1 MSSNG
6 QPRRVRSIFGGLIG
20 SRIAQWARYIPQIA
34 ALEEPLKALADFDL
48 KKQSLS
54 LRYRARSG
62 ESLDRL
68 LVEAFG
74 LVREAGRRKLN
85 MRHFDVQLLGGA
97 AVHHNSIVEMQT
109 GEGKTLTATLPL
121 YLAALEGK
129 GAHLATV
136 NDYLAKRDADW
147 MRPIYELLGMKVG
160 CIQAQM
166 AQPDRAKQYA
176 CDITYG
182 TANEM
187 GFDFLRDRLLKR
199 RISEGQ
205 RDLFGAML
213 GQAGSGNEQPV
224 QGELHFMLVDEA
236 DSILIDEARTP
247 LIISALPGEDEKLEA
262 EAYRWAAQNAG
273 EFQEDEHYEYDHKE
287 KTVELN
293 LAGRRRV
300 RELRKPEAMDRMPLS
315 TIYEHVERAIK
326 VAREMFLDRQ
336 YVVRDGEIVIV
347 DEFTGRLGE
356 GRKWRAG
363 IHQAVEAKE
372 GVEITFATNQAA
384 RITVQDFFLRYNR
397 LAGMTGTAAT
407 SARELRKIYSCNVLP
422 VPTNRPPIREKLPTM
437 VFGTAD
443 DKWQAIIEDLAEQH
457 QHGRP
462 ILIGTRSIDKSEH
475 LSQLL
480 AAAGIEHSVLN
491 ARHVAM
497 EAEIVAHAGE
507 RGKVTVATN
516 MAGRGTDIRL
526 GEGVPELGG
535 LHVICTELHEAQRID
550 RQLIG
555 RCGRQGDPGTY
566 RQFLALDDE
575 ILLTCF
581 GPKKAEKLKKR
592 GEQLAGRGS
601 IGGYESMFYKAQR
614 KVERRHFR
622 DRKILLYHEKER
634 QKMQRAMSQDPYLD
648 TAG

>member
-1 MSSNG
+1 MAGNG
-6 QPRRVRSIFGGLIG
+6 KPRFSSIFGGLGRSGISQW
-20 SRIAQWARYIPQIA
+20 SRYVSQIA
-34 ALEEPLKALADFDL
+34 ALEEPLMQQGDFDL
-48 KKQSLS
+48 KKASLS

-62 ESLDRL
+62 EPLDRL
-68 LVEAFG
+68 LVEAFA

-97 AVHHNSIVEMQT
+97 AVHNNSIVEMQT

-147 MRPIYELLGMKVG
+147 MRPLYECLGMKVG
-160 CIQAQM
+160 CIQQTLP
-166 AQPDRAKQYA
+166 QPERAKQYA

-213 GQAGSGNEQPV
+213 GQAGRDHEQPV

-247 LIISALPGEDEKLEA
+247 LIISALPGEDEELEA

-273 EFQEDEHYEYDHKE
+273 EFTEEEHFEYDHKE

-300 RELRKPEAMDRMPLS
+300 RELKKPDAMDRVPLS
-315 TIYEHVERAIK
+315 TIYEHIERAIK

-372 GVEITFATNQAA
+372 GVKVTFATNQAA
-384 RITVQDFFLRYNR
+384 RITVQDFFLRYER

-407 SARELRKIYSCNVLP
+407 SARELHKIYGCRVIA
-422 VPTNRPPIREKLPTM
+422 VPTNRPPIRQKTPTL
-437 VFGTAD
+437 VFGTAE
-443 DKWQAIIEDLAEQH
+443 DKWHAIIDEIFEQH
-457 QHGRP
+457 QRHRP
-462 ILIGTRSIDKSEH
+462 VLVGTRSIDKSEI

-480 AAAGIEHSVLN
+480 SERNIEHKVLN
-491 ARHVAM
+491 ARHVAA

-507 RGKVTVATN
+507 QGKVTVATN

-526 GEGVPELGG
+526 GEGVADLGG

-575 ILLTCF
+575 ILETAY
-581 GPKKAEKLKKR
+581 GPKKADKLKHR
-592 GEQLAGRGS
+592 GEQLAGRGPIS
-601 IGGYESMFYKAQR
+601 GFESLFYKAQR

-622 DRKILLYHEKER
+622 DRKVLLYHEKER
-634 QKMQRAMSQDPYLD
+634 QKMQRQMSQDPYLD